1 MTAWSIHIRFYSKQ
15 TRRLSQSRSH
25 GFRAQKLDLWA
36 SLTNTVWA
44 MNCKVS
50 CNTNNSS
57 APRARCFSRCCCF
70 RVFQWMVLRAFV
82 HCFFLF
88 LFFFLSVFV
97 LDYPSSSSVY
107 AKVWWTEAGCH
118 EQLFPKRMPCGV
130 LDKAYYQQ
138 MSVQSPGHGP
148 SRWSTIDY
156 NWISY
161 FSL

>member
-88 LFFFLSVFV
+88 LFFFFVRFCSRLSVF
-97 LDYPSSSSVY
+97 LLRIRQSVVNGSWLPR
-107 AKVWWTEAGCH
+107 ANIPKAHALWSAG
-118 EQLFPKRMPCGV
+118 
-130 LDKAYYQQ
+130 
-138 MSVQSPGHGP
+138 QSLL
-148 SRWSTIDY
+148 SADVSAESWAWSI
-156 NWISY
+156 
-161 FSL
+161 